1 MNTILKKAG
10 LGVALAATA
19 IATTAVPA
27 DAQRWHG
34 GHGGHY
40 RHYYRGG
47 GAGPAIVAGVAGL
60 AIGAAIASNT
70 ADRDRY
76 YRDNGYQPGYDDYYY
91 RDHGY
96 YPNDG
101 YYSYYYQHNGYRG
114 CHNERRF
121 DRYWHRS
128 YSVRVCD

>member
-34 GHGGHY
+34 GGHY

-128 YSVRVCD
+128 YSVRVCN